1 MSDVEQCAVCGVYGL
16 PMKMVGSARMCFDQI
31 GCAKRKQARIDD
43 DDDRFLITP
52 LEGPP
57 DPNVPHVT
65 VDCSRGGC
73 RMSFFVARTD
83 PRLPDGPFLCP
94 DHDDVPTKNKVGH
107 TEMTVFCDRCE
118 AQITAAGDTREEAIG
133 NLRALIAEKRWK
145 VVDRFDVSFDV
156 AAQLTR
162 AATSTTVT
170 APDLCGDCASQR

>member
-16 PMKMVGSARMCFDQI
+16 PLKIVGLVKMCADYT
-31 GCAKRKQARIDD
+31 GCAKRERARVAD

-65 VDCSRGGC
+65 VDCSRVDC

-94 DHDDVPTKNKVGH
+94 DHSDAPMSTKMPGH
-107 TEMTVFCDRCE
+107 VEAIVFCDRCE
-118 AQITAAGDTREEAIG
+118 ASLTAEGATRDEAIAK
-133 NLRALIAEKRWK
+133 LRTLIAEKHWK
-145 VVDRFDVSFDV
+145 VVDRFDTVQEM
-156 AAQLTR
+156 AALTG
-162 AATSTTVT
+162 AASSTVM
-170 APDLCGDCASQR
+170 APDLCGNCAAQR